1 MFSGHPSNVRAA
13 TAARRPIRR
22 CRIWPPTRAQLARI
36 TSDSNELLFLT
47 VERVADVYQNGSG
60 QLPQPALL
68 RRRCETT
75 LDVLLE
81 HRNAF
86 MLRHQGLLLRA
97 LEAAE

>member
-1 MFSGHPSNVRAA
+1 
-13 TAARRPIRR
+13 
-22 CRIWPPTRAQLARI
+22 
-36 TSDSNELLFLT
+36 
-47 VERVADVYQNGSG
+47 
-60 QLPQPALL
+60 LPQPALL
-68 RRRCETT
+68 RRRCEAT